1 MGLFEASDLAA
12 YLPPGSAVWRSEGGE
27 MAWTD
32 ETHMLSAVEYNT
44 HILYWM
50 KTKDGS
56 KGNKPPTP
64 NRPPKSKSQEAAD
77 EARVVSQV
85 RKRRA
90 RTE

>member
-12 YLPPGSAVWRSEGGE
+12 YLPPGSAVWRAEGGP

-64 NRPPKSKSQEAAD
+64 HQPPKSKSQEAAD

-90 RTE
+90 RSE